1 MKKNLSAAD
10 RTIRIIAGLVVVFF
24 VLNGTI
30 QGTVGI
36 LLAIAA
42 VVIIGTGV
50 VSFCPI
56 YAALGISTQGKS
68 DKSPTAP
75 LAPSR
80 KA

>member
-10 RTIRIIAGLVVVFF
+10 RTIRVIAGLVVVFF

-30 QGTVGI
+30 EGTVGI

-42 VVIIGTGV
+42 IVIIGTGV

-56 YAALGISTQGKS
+56 YAAFGISTQRKS
-68 DKSPTAP
+68 EESPTTP